1 MNTIIILAAIT
12 PLFVLS
18 MTCSGQTT
26 LKAGDPAPQFE
37 GQDQDGKTWKLS
49 DFKAKQAVLVYFYPK
64 DNTPGCTKEACGLR
78 DNIEEL
84 KSNKV
89 QILGVSFDSAESHKK
104 FISKFGLNF
113 PLLVDTDGKLA
124 DAFGAR
130 KEAGKNS
137 ARRVSFLIDKEGKIA
152 HVTDTPS
159 AETHLKEM
167 REAATALEKK

>member
-1 MNTIIILAAIT
+1 MIILAAII
-12 PLFVLS
+12 PLFALS
-18 MTCSGQTT
+18 MTCSGQTP
-26 LKAGDPAPQFE
+26 LKIGDSAPQFE
-37 GQDQDGKTWKLS
+37 SKDQDGKTWKLS
-49 DFKAKQAVLVYFYPK
+49 DFKGKQAVLIYFYPK

-104 FISKFGLNF
+104 FISKFNLNF

-130 KEAGKNS
+130 KEAGKKS
-137 ARRVSFLIDKEGKIA
+137 ARRVSFLINKEGKIA
-152 HVTDTPS
+152 HITDSPS
-159 AETHLKEM
+159 AEKHLTEM
-167 REAATALEKK
+167 REAAAALEKK